1 MENSPF
7 APICNELA
15 ADFDAADIAGDI
27 DKTRELIENA
37 KKILSTHD
45 APEYAPLFYS
55 VGTSITILRD
65 NLLRKST
72 ARNLYMNS
80 EVIETHSQALWYFRH
95 AEELLQQIEE
105 NKENYP
111 YLTGIRMILYV
122 NLGNALD
129 FCGRKCSAMDY
140 YSKAAGLHPFGM
152 ALGNIG
158 KTLEHYAFLEGD
170 EGHRAVLYREA
181 YKYYWEAEQANDAYT
196 YETAKKEF
204 AKRRKDMEVC
214 FGKENLKEQ
223 SEFIPIETE
232 SEEEFAYRK
241 WCLENHL
248 FLNTLNDLS
257 ELNEAFMQD
266 ALYIMSITTAIEQE
280 NPPFVFEMFNQVKEE
295 YIYARYLLFE
305 VINPKAKVHFA
316 DKETHLE
323 DILNYSSY
331 SIRLEKL
338 KTAYRTL
345 YSILDRIAFLLNSYL
360 ELGISEWEVNFDSI
374 WKRLEEKENKNIALS
389 ALHWINRDF
398 KEKFGN
404 ADIPYTKKLKK
415 LRNALEHKFVSIH
428 MFPVE
433 RNVEIGKDYI
443 YRVSEENLVEYS
455 LDLLKLIREAVIELM
470 IAIRIE
476 EMQRNCDKKNVF
488 HVSMTEYLDE
498 FKI

>member
-1 MENSPF
+1 MP
-7 APICNELA
+7 
-15 ADFDAADIAGDI
+15 D
-27 DKTRELIENA
+27 
-37 KKILSTHD
+37 
-45 APEYAPLFYS
+45 
-55 VGTSITILRD
+55 
-65 NLLRKST
+65 
-72 ARNLYMNS
+72 
-80 EVIETHSQALWYFRH
+80 W
-95 AEELLQQIEE
+95 
-105 NKENYP
+105 
-111 YLTGIRMILYV
+111 
-122 NLGNALD
+122 
-129 FCGRKCSAMDY
+129 
-140 YSKAAGLHPFGM
+140 
-152 ALGNIG
+152 
-158 KTLEHYAFLEGD
+158 
-170 EGHRAVLYREA
+170 
-181 YKYYWEAEQANDAYT
+181 
-196 YETAKKEF
+196 
-204 AKRRKDMEVC
+204 
-214 FGKENLKEQ
+214 
-223 SEFIPIETE
+223 
-232 SEEEFAYRK
+232 
-241 WCLENHL
+241 
-248 FLNTLNDLS
+248 
-257 ELNEAFMQD
+257 
-266 ALYIMSITTAIEQE
+266 AIVWS
-280 NPPFVFEMFNQVKEE
+280 PFVFEMFNQVKEE